1 MCAASAPDVGDGTG
15 CLDENGNWCDPN
27 LDKNCF
33 HCGINVCYTG
43 LPTQPVGY
51 GPPDYVK
58 ADVSNIDPCY
68 QSDPGTTPRHA
79 VGDGEPVRCGG
90 SQYQM
95 SFLGDSNVAKS
106 HAYFNFQNQ
115 YFCPDG
121 KAYYMAYGS
130 GNTSMTCT
138 YDSGKN
144 ATCTLDNPS
153 FDVAA
158 TRFDNVGYS
167 KGN

>member
-1 MCAASAPDVGDGTG
+1 M
-15 CLDENGNWCDPN
+15 
-27 LDKNCF
+27 
-33 HCGINVCYTG
+33 
-43 LPTQPVGY
+43 
-51 GPPDYVK
+51 
-58 ADVSNIDPCY
+58 
-68 QSDPGTTPRHA
+68 
-79 VGDGEPVRCGG
+79 
-90 SQYQM
+90 
-95 SFLGDSNVAKS
+95 AKS